1 MAPKSI
7 KLRFRINQ
15 DQILHRGP
23 DAQPG
28 RRQGAQEINNIP
40 HIQIPILRH
49 EPPHQPLDASVVQ
62 DDVAGDGV
70 EALAALE
77 GVFLD
82 VEGQVEERGEG
93 VGELEDAK
101 GGDDAGEAGEVGDR
115 GADDKGDG
123 PVDGDDGHPDPFAR
137 LVGERG
143 GAEDFD
149 ADVVV
154 EDCGGVVSRC
164 VSVDNDDDDG

>member
-1 MAPKSI
+1 MASKSI
-7 KLRFRINQ
+7 QLRFRIDQ

-28 RRQGAQEINNIP
+28 RRQGAQEIYDIPNIQVP
-40 HIQIPILRH
+40 IPRH
-49 EPPHQPLDASVVQ
+49 EPPHQPLDTSVEQ

-70 EALAALE
+70 EALAALK

-82 VEGQVEERGEG
+82 VEGEVEEGGKG

-115 GADDKGDG
+115 GPDDKGDG

-143 GAEDFD
+143 RAKYFD
-149 ADVVV
+149 AYIVV
-154 EDCGGVVSRC
+154 EDCGGGC
-164 VSVDNDDDDG
+164 